1 MPAKSRIEWTPVIDE
16 AIRRVYRERRHGGL
30 KKLSCETGIGR
41 SSLSDR
47 ARKDLG
53 LSPLRRVCPGKKVR
67 WTTEDDRMI
76 VRWGHEPAACIAQR
90 LKVAGLPW
98 RSDKTIANR
107 RCELRQKG
115 EPVGAWREDL
125 TVEEIA
131 VGLGVCV
138 TAVTRWIKQGLLTAK
153 ALRPDSPSRKFF
165 RIKSRD
171 LRRFIYRHPTYLASA
186 RPDLVWYNDIVFG
199 PCPSDVQEPPK
210 GRQRRESPAPDG
222 IEFPLHLEAAH
233 G

>member
-1 MPAKSRIEWTPVIDE
+1 MPANSRIEWTPAIDE
-16 AIRRVYRERRHGGL
+16 AIRRVYRDCRHGGL
-30 KKLSCETGIGR
+30 KKLAIETGIGR

-53 LSPLRRVCPGKKVR
+53 LSPLRRVRPGKKVR
-67 WTTEDDRMI
+67 WTTEEDRMI
-76 VRWGHEPAACIAQR
+76 VRWGHEPAACIGQR
-90 LKVAGLPW
+90 LKAAGLPW
-98 RSDKTIANR
+98 RSDKSISNR
-107 RCELRQKG
+107 RCELRNQG

-131 VGLGVCV
+131 EGLGICV
-138 TAVTRWIKQGLLTAK
+138 TAVTRWVKQGLLKAK
-153 ALRPDSPSRKFF
+153 ALRPDSTSCKFF
-165 RIKSRD
+165 RIKSPD

-210 GRQRRESPAPDG
+210 GRQRRQPELDG
-222 IEFPLHLEAAH
+222 TEYPLHLEVAH